1 MIMQYVAAIAFRRPS
16 RPRQAATVSRV
27 RAQRIGTRSRRLMLL
42 LAVVALASC
51 SQVPAHTDHLPRH
64 GGLVL
69 MNGDLHFEVILNK
82 EGRHRVYFSD
92 ATRAELPASIA
103 SEVTIT
109 ITQHQNVSEPLN
121 ARIDTDGKR
130 WVADGKPVDD
140 VNAVARVAFTAQGR
154 PYWIDVPFG
163 F

>member
-1 MIMQYVAAIAFRRPS
+1 M
-16 RPRQAATVSRV
+16 
-27 RAQRIGTRSRRLMLL
+27 RARRIGTRSWSLALL
-42 LAVVALASC
+42 IPLFALASC
-51 SQVPAHTDHLPRH
+51 SQTPAHTDHLPRH

-69 MNGDLHFEVILNK
+69 MNGDLHFEVILDK

-92 ATRAELPASIA
+92 AVRTELPASIA
-103 SEVTIT
+103 SELTIT
-109 ITQHQNVSEPLN
+109 ITQHEKVFEILK
-121 ARIDTDGKR
+121 ARIDVDGKR

-154 PYWIDVPFG
+154 PYWIELPFG

>member
-1 MIMQYVAAIAFRRPS
+1 MRARR
-16 RPRQAATVSRV
+16 
-27 RAQRIGTRSRRLMLL
+27 IDTRSWSLALL
-42 LAVVALASC
+42 IPLFALASC
-51 SQVPAHTDHLPRH
+51 SQTPAHTDHLPRH

-69 MNGDLHFEVILNK
+69 MTGDLHFEVILDK

-92 ATRAELPASIA
+92 AVRAELPASIA
-103 SEVTIT
+103 SELTIT
-109 ITQHQNVSEPLN
+109 VTQHQKIFETLK

-154 PYWIDVPFG
+154 PYWIDLPFG

>member
-1 MIMQYVAAIAFRRPS
+1 MRAA
-16 RPRQAATVSRV
+16 
-27 RAQRIGTRSRRLMLL
+27 RIGTRFSSLTLL
-42 LAVVALASC
+42 LSLVALASC
-51 SQVPAHTDHLPRH
+51 SQAPAHTDHLPRH

-82 EGRHRVYFSD
+82 EGRHCVYFSD
-92 ATRAELPASIA
+92 AARAELPASIA
-103 SEVTIT
+103 SQLTIT
-109 ITQHQNVSEPLN
+109 ITQHEKVSETLN
-121 ARIDTDGKR
+121 ARIDADGKR

-140 VNAVARVAFTAQGR
+140 VNAVARVAFNAQGK

>member
-1 MIMQYVAAIAFRRPS
+1 M
-16 RPRQAATVSRV
+16 RV
-27 RAQRIGTRSRRLMLL
+27 ERSGTRIRRF
-42 LAVVALASC
+42 AVLIAAFALASC
-51 SQVPAHTDHLPRH
+51 SQPPAHADHLPRH

-82 EGRHRVYFSD
+82 AGRHRVYFSD
-92 ATRAELPASIA
+92 AVRAELPASIA
-103 SEVTIT
+103 SELTIT
-109 ITQHQNVSEPLN
+109 ITQHQNVSETLK

-140 VNAVARVAFTAQGR
+140 VNAVARVAFTAQGK

>member
-1 MIMQYVAAIAFRRPS
+1 M
-16 RPRQAATVSRV
+16 RV
-27 RAQRIGTRSRRLMLL
+27 RRIGARTRRLTLL
-42 LAVVALASC
+42 LPVFALASC
-51 SQVPAHTDHLPRH
+51 SQPPAHTDHLPRH

-92 ATRAELPASIA
+92 ALRAELPASIA
-103 SEVTIT
+103 SELTIT
-109 ITQHQNVSEPLN
+109 ITEHQKVSETLN